1 MATAKKKPRK
11 KPTSKKPVK
20 KSSTSVAARPASVT
34 HRSFQRSANSAE
46 FMRARF
52 TEQTVYWLII
62 GAAVIGL
69 AIWVLSIQV
78 RLNDM
83 YDAIDT
89 QTSEVVVPTKKST
102 P

>member
-1 MATAKKKPRK
+1 MATAKKKPSK
-11 KPTSKKPVK
+11 KPTPKKSVK
-20 KSSTSVAARPASVT
+20 KSTTRVAARPSSVA
-34 HRSFQRSANSAE
+34 HRSFQRSANSTE
-46 FMRARF
+46 FMQARF

-83 YDAIDT
+83 YDAIDA